1 MKDANLVYEN
11 GGGNSPF
18 QFLSNQYWDDTNS
31 IFAKDVSDAWLEAE
45 PDNAE
50 PYALLGAYYS
60 AQDDENGIVELL
72 KKAEENGVDFNAIN
86 QKVEVNSDGSCTL
99 TVQIENFMQEE
110 NGKNSS
116 VKVELDSKDD
126 AKTATQKVA
135 EKVADSAASKV
146 VKDSGLTGEAANIAN
161 SMAQEALKKGLGSTG
176 STPGTSSSSSI
187 AAPAYDPAQDD
198 GTDEEFDWSE
208 IESEFPAFSDDLAS

>member
-1 MKDANLVYEN
+1 M
-11 GGGNSPF
+11 
-18 QFLSNQYWDDTNS
+18 
-31 IFAKDVSDAWLEAE
+31 
-45 PDNAE
+45 
-50 PYALLGAYYS
+50 LGAYYS
-60 AQDDENGIVELL
+60 AQDDKNGIIELL

-110 NGKNSS
+110 NGKNTS

-176 STPGTSSSSSI
+176 STPGTSSSSSSS